1 MNNQNKY
8 RAFAKGNKHILI
20 FQNPI
25 WLDAVVG
32 ADNWNVAI
40 SIQGNTI
47 TGALPYVTT
56 KRLGFFQVTIPILT
70 YYLGP
75 LLFYPPDLLENNQ
88 NSFQRKVLLDLISQ
102 LPKTDRFVTHTDLN
116 FNYWLPFYWNGFKQT
131 TRYTYVLD
139 TQKDRDTLFSNFK
152 PTIKKAIHKA
162 IRNFTISSGEDIN
175 TVFKLHQADYQKK
188 GLKTAFSQQQL
199 APIDQQIKGQGHRLI
214 LEATDSNNQ
223 IVAAIYVLKDAQF
236 FHYMFG
242 AVDSKNRNS
251 GVMSLLIWT
260 AIQEAK
266 KQNLDFNFG
275 GSMNRNIE
283 QFFSGFRANI
293 KPYMRITKVTNP
305 ILKPFTFFNH

>member
-8 RAFAKGNKHILI
+8 RAFAKGNTHILI

-32 ADNWNVAI
+32 SDNWNVAI
-40 SIQGNTI
+40 STQGNTI
-47 TGALPYVTT
+47 IGALPYVIS

-75 LLFYPPDLLENNQ
+75 LIFYPLDLLEINQ

-139 TQKDRDTLFSNFK
+139 TKKDPETLFSSFK
-152 PTIKKAIHKA
+152 PTIKKAINKA
-162 IRNFTISSGEDIN
+162 KKDFTVSAGKDIN
-175 TVFKLHQADYQKK
+175 TVFNLHQADYKKK
-188 GLKTAFSQQQL
+188 GLKTTFSQPQL
-199 APIDQQIKGQGHRLI
+199 ASIDHQIKDQGFRLI

-242 AVDSKNRNS
+242 AVDSNNRNS
-251 GVMSLLIWT
+251 GVMSLLIWA

-275 GSMNRNIE
+275 GSMNKSIE

-305 ILKPFTFFNH
+305 ILKPFTLFHH